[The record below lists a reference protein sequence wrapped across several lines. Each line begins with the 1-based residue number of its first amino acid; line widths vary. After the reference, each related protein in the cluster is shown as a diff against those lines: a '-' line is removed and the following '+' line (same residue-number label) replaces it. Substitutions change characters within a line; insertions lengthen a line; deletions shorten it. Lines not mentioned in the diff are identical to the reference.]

1 MNLNQR
7 FAISEEVICQVL
19 EDESVLL
26 DLASENY
33 LGLDGVGTRIWQLID
48 GGETLQS
55 IVATVLDEYDSDE
68 DTVIR
73 DLDKFLH
80 DLQAQGLITSVG

>member
-33 LGLDGVGTRIWQLID
+33 VGLDEVGTRIWQFID
-48 GGETLQS
+48 GGETLPT
-55 IVATVLDEYDSDE
+55 IVATVLDEYDLAE

-73 DLDKFLH
+73 DLDKIVH
-80 DLQAQGLITSVG
+80 DLQAQGPITTVG

>member
-7 FAISEEVICQVL
+7 FAIPEEVICQVL

-33 LGLDGVGTRIWQLID
+33 VGLDEVRTRIWQFID
-48 GGETLQS
+48 GGETLHI
-55 IVATVLDEYDSDE
+55 IVATVLYEYDLAE
-68 DTVIR
+68 DTVIW
-73 DLDKFLH
+73 DLDKILH
-80 DLQAQGLITSVG
+80 DLQAQGPITSVG